1 MKNNI
6 NLHILNAAGRL
17 TPYIDKIEN
26 IFDKTVA
33 KVLEKTFFLG
43 TDVVISEFA
52 EDTIPEL
59 GIGGHTY
66 NPSLILISLDT
77 KFPDFASVTLNKELK
92 RIIVHELSHVA
103 RWQTVG
109 YGETLLEAS
118 ITEGLADHFDMEVN
132 NTGPHLWDVV
142 LNANKIKEMTE
153 RSKKEYNSKDYNHYE
168 WFFGSKEKKI
178 PRWTGYSLGFNLI
191 AEYLKKNPSKKASQ
205 LHNIK
210 AEEFIK

>member
-33 KVLEKTFFLG
+33 KVLEKTSFLG

-66 NPSLILISLDT
+66 GPDLIFICLDA
-77 KFPDFASVTLNKELK
+77 KFPDFINKTLNEELS
-92 RIIVHELSHVA
+92 RTIVHELSHAV
-103 RWQTVG
+103 RGQTIG
-109 YGETLLEAS
+109 YGETLLKALIS
-118 ITEGLADHFDMEVN
+118 EGLADHFDMEIN
-132 NTGPHLWDVV
+132 EKGPHLWDIV
-142 LNANKIKEMTE
+142 LNEDQIKEMKS
-153 RSKKEYNSKDYNHYE
+153 RAKKEYNDKKYNHNE

-205 LHNIK
+205 LHNVK